1 VLAESGAVVADLLEV
16 EDVRK
21 NFAAAVTLFGR
32 RPHPVLAVDGV
43 TFSIAAGMTFGLVG
57 ESGSGKTTVARMCL
71 GLLPPTSGVIRF
83 MGEDLFG
90 PRHQTS
96 RAAGGQIGAVF
107 QDPYSALNPRK
118 RVRDIVSLPLRLH
131 GRGDDG
137 RTAESVVRLLEAVSL
152 TPGARYLDRYP
163 HELSGGQRQ
172 RVVIARAIALRPR
185 LVVADEPVSALD
197 MSTRAQIL
205 GTLAELKKTYNLTYL
220 YITHDLGVVRS
231 ICDRVG
237 VMYLGKLVEV
247 TGVEE
252 LYARPLHPYTKLLLE
267 ANPIP
272 RPTQARARQRG
283 VIRGEIPSPSNPP
296 SGCRFHPR
304 CPMAE
309 PRCALEEPKVV
320 SVGGTLVAC
329 HLYAEG
335 GRQ

>member
-1 VLAESGAVVADLLEV
+1 MADLLEV

-21 NFAAAVTLFGR
+21 DFAAAAPFFGR
-32 RPHPVLAVDGV
+32 RARAVLAVDGV
-43 TFSIAAGMTFGLVG
+43 TFSIATGMTFGLVG
-57 ESGSGKTTVARMCL
+57 ESGSGKTTIARMCL
-71 GLLPPTSGVIRF
+71 GLLPPTSGTIRL
-83 MGEDLFG
+83 MDQDLFG
-90 PRHQTS
+90 AAHQDS
-96 RAAGGQIGAVF
+96 RSVGRQLGAIF
-107 QDPYSALNPRK
+107 QDPSAALNPRK

-131 GRGDDG
+131 GAANDG
-137 RTAESVVRLLEAVSL
+137 RTTERVVQLLEAVSL

-197 MSTRAQIL
+197 MSIRAQIL
-205 GTLAELKKTYNLTYL
+205 KTLAELKETYNLTYL

-231 ICDRVG
+231 ICDRIG

-283 VIRGEIPSPSNPP
+283 IIRGEIPSPSNPP

-304 CPMAE
+304 CPVAE
-309 PRCALEEPKVV
+309 PRCAREEPKVV
-320 SVGGTLVAC
+320 NVGGTLVAC
-329 HLYAEG
+329 HLYTG
-335 GRQ
+335 G

>member
-1 VLAESGAVVADLLEV
+1 VLAEGGAIVADLLEID
-16 EDVRK
+16 DVRK
-21 NFAAAVTLFGR
+21 DFAPAAALFGR
-32 RPHPVLAVDGV
+32 RPRPVLAVDGV

-90 PRHQTS
+90 PAHQAS
-96 RAAGGQIGAVF
+96 RAAGGQIGAIF

-118 RVRDIVSLPLRLH
+118 RVRDIVALPLRLH
-131 GRGDDG
+131 GRTDG
-137 RTAESVVRLLEAVSL
+137 GRATETVVRLLEAVSL
-152 TPGARYLDRYP
+152 TPGAQYLDRYP

-197 MSTRAQIL
+197 MSIRAQIL
-205 GTLAELKKTYNLTYL
+205 KTLAELKKRYNLTYL

-247 TGVEE
+247 TDVED

-272 RPTQARARQRG
+272 HPTQARARQRG
-283 VIRGEIPSPSNPP
+283 TIKGEIPSPSNPP

-304 CPMAE
+304 CPAAE
-309 PRCALEEPKVV
+309 PRCVLEEPSVV

-329 HLYAEG
+329 HLYSEG
-335 GRQ
+335 RRR